1 MKAKELIGK
10 VVVRTQP
17 ALFMKKIASDEV
29 AKHYSKNITP
39 EVLKIDERFLDEPV
53 EILAVTEYNILIEA
67 SSEESHP
74 LGFGYTRKVI
84 LPKYFLDGNWELA
97 EPFSKFYKH
106 TTKFKDSSDSLNID
120 KEMTKIMEEKSL
132 EDNVNSAFA
141 DVVKGPEVDIE
152 KIKDSVGLIFPGG
165 EMEIDV
171 KDKSDDEIVMEMISK
186 LKGLKAER
194 AKEVLDIIIDVAEN
208 MVTDMLEQNHASKE
222 LNNEEDE

>member
-84 LPKYFLDGNWELA
+84 LPKYFLDGNWEDA
-97 EPFSKFYKH
+97 EPFEKFH
-106 TTKFKDSSDSLNID
+106 QHITSNNLNVD
-120 KEMTKIMEEKSL
+120 EETTKIMEEKSL

-141 DVVKGPEVDIE
+141 DVVKGPKVDIE